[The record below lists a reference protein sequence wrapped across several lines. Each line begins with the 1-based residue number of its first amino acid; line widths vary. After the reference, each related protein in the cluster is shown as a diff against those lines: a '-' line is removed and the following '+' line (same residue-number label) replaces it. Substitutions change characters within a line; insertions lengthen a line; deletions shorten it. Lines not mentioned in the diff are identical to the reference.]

1 MSTALTTTALA
12 AEPVQASSLW
22 SDAWF
27 RLKKNHL
34 ALFGLVFFLFMVC
47 ISVLGP
53 FVTGYRYEDT
63 DLPLKASP
71 PLDKVISRVE
81 TLKNGDIKQ
90 KNLAL
95 SNIEDEFLEL
105 PRPERKAI
113 AAKLAN
119 GEQYSAGNVR
129 YGPSNQRHFFGTD
142 ALGRD
147 VLTRVLIGGRISLAV
162 GFAATVV
169 SIVIGVIWGVV
180 AGFAGG
186 KVDTIM
192 MRFVDVLYALPFT
205 VI

>member
-1 MSTALTTTALA
+1 MSTALTTTAAPETGL
-12 AEPVQASSLW
+12 VQGSSLW

-27 RLKKNHL
+27 RLKKNRL
-34 ALFGLVFFLFMVC
+34 ALVGLGFFLFMIC
-47 ISVLGP
+47 ICVLGP

-71 PLDKVISRVE
+71 PLDKIISRAE

-119 GEQYSAGNVR
+119 GEQYTAGNVR

-147 VLTRVLIGGRISLAV
+147 VLTRVLIGGRISLSV
-162 GFAATVV
+162 GFAATLVFV
-169 SIVIGVIWGVV
+169 GVGVTWGAP
-180 AGFAGG
+180 AGFFGG
-186 KVDTIM
+186 KIDNLIM
-192 MRFVDVLYALPFT
+192 
-205 VI
+205 